1 MNIVNSD
8 LYEEQLKSI
17 LSSYFGDDMKAAKD
31 FKLYLDTIIINIP
44 TKVKK
49 YKQSVYFDDENIKDI
64 ENQGFT
70 IPFLID
76 DINNTYVILGIISN
90 INHNS

>member
-17 LSSYFGDDMKAAKD
+17 LSTYFGDDIKAAKD

-49 YKQSVYFDDENIKDI
+49 YKQSVYFDDENVKDI

-70 IPFLID
+70 IPFFID